1 VELAIRIAEQF
12 GQHIAD
18 ADYSAAHSLLTK
30 EAKQKYTPEGFKQS
44 FEEMTAYEPGSIHRL
59 EVRPEFMLGEWPEKG
74 ADDVGS
80 VYVGLFGEEYVEA
93 VTLVLAR
100 EDGDIRIREVE
111 WGRP

>member
-1 VELAIRIAEQF
+1 MELAIRIAEQF
-12 GQHIAD
+12 GRHIAD
-18 ADYSAAHSLLTK
+18 GDYGAARTLLTK
-30 EAKQKYTPEGFKQS
+30 EAQQKYSAESFKQS
-44 FEEMTAYEPGSIHRL
+44 FEKMTAYEPGPIHRI
-59 EVRPEFMLGEWPEKG
+59 EVSPEFMLEEWPEKG
-74 ADDVGS
+74 ADDVAS